1 MMTCKRLQTNSSRQ
15 AAFTL
20 IEVMVV
26 VAIIAILAAV
36 AYPSYQD
43 YIAKARRGDAIVV
56 LMENAQWMERYFT
69 QNNTYLNGAA
79 NPTLPILEAPKDGTA
94 KYYDITLSGTNT
106 QTTYTLLATPKG
118 GMASDSCG
126 TFTLTEAG
134 LKGTSGGTLSSQLCW
149 KR

>member
-1 MMTCKRLQTNSSRQ
+1 MNNRLKIRSSRQ

-20 IEVMVV
+20 IEVMIV
-26 VAIIAILAAV
+26 VAIIGILAAV
-36 AYPSYQD
+36 AYPSYLD
-43 YIAKARRGDAIVV
+43 SIAKARRGDAITV

-79 NPTLPILEAPKDGTA
+79 NPTLPILEAPKDGA
-94 KYYDITLSGTNT
+94 SKYYDITFSGTNT

-118 GMASDSCG
+118 SMASDACG
-126 TFTLTEAG
+126 TFSLTDAG
-134 LKGTSGGTLSSQLCW
+134 VKGTTGGSLSSQQCW